1 MKNHT
6 FWMRKVKM
14 KTVRLVVVLSLI
26 IAVSLFT
33 FACAAKPA
41 ASNPSSPLV
50 GTWQLVQAAD
60 SVNTDAVSETWEFH
74 EDGTYVQSTK
84 DISFNT
90 VSVDG
95 TYKILDETHL
105 EIDVPDKNQAYTY
118 SISGKEL
125 TLTSGTTVT
134 RLKK

>member
-1 MKNHT
+1 
-6 FWMRKVKM
+6 MRKVNM

-26 IAVSLFT
+26 IAASLFT

-41 ASNPSSPLV
+41 ASNPSNPLV
-50 GTWQLVQAAD
+50 GTWKLVQAAD
-60 SVNTDAVSETWEFH
+60 SVNTDTVSETWEFH

-90 VSVDG
+90 VLVDG
-95 TYKILDETHL
+95 TYKILNETHL
-105 EIDVPDKNQAYTY
+105 EIDVPDKNEAYEY
-118 SISGKEL
+118 SISGNGL

-134 RLKK
+134 TLKK